1 MTFSM
6 RSLLTSLRKSEYRT
20 STGAP
25 PRDWMTGTSGCSE
38 GGMSTAMERAERGAI
53 AFGGAKAWMEG
64 VERRRAS
71 VENFIVVYLSLIDD
85 KM

>member
-1 MTFSM
+1 
-6 RSLLTSLRKSEYRT
+6 
-20 STGAP
+20 
-25 PRDWMTGTSGCSE
+25 
-38 GGMSTAMERAERGAI
+38 MERAERGAI